1 MGLTTKDTKSTKDE
15 FTGRAVVEYLL
26 VTTARS
32 GPEAYSDDWNRAP
45 SSFSFA
51 FPFVRFVSFVV
62 PLSGLGLDPARR
74 KNREINHE
82 GHEEREG

>member
-1 MGLTTKDTKSTKDE
+1 MSLPGVPVSSACASTP
-15 FTGRAVVEYLL
+15 
-26 VTTARS
+26 ARS
-32 GPEAYSDDWNRAP
+32 GPDVCTDHCIPA
-45 SSFSFA
+45 SSGFSFA
-51 FPFVRFVSFVV
+51 FPFVHFVSFVV